1 MIKLLEF
8 NANPY
13 IGLLSAAT
21 DSFAVLSPTVEDEKA
36 KEVKRILGVPLVKT
50 SVGGSR
56 LVGALLAANSR
67 GAVVSYIVEEAE
79 LKELED
85 VTNVLVLEDRFNAA
99 GNNILVNDRGALVH
113 PRISRK
119 WLKKIED
126 TLNVPVKQGYI
137 ADIPTVGS
145 AAAVSNR
152 GGLAHPEADE
162 GELESL
168 EELFGVKFY
177 RGTANYGSGFIG
189 ASVVVNSKGAVAG
202 ANTTNV
208 EISRIEDAFSLL

>member
-8 NANPY
+8 DANPY
-13 IGLLSAAT
+13 VGLLGVAT
-21 DSFAVLSPTVEDEKA
+21 DNFAFVSPTVDDEKS
-36 KEVKRILGVPLVKT
+36 KEVKRILGVPVVKT
-50 SVGGSR
+50 AVGGSR

-67 GAVVSYIVEEAE
+67 GAVVSYIVEESE
-79 LKELED
+79 LKELRDRME
-85 VTNVLVLEDRFNAA
+85 VLVLKDRFNAA

-113 PRISRK
+113 PMISRK

-126 TLNVPVKQGYI
+126 TLDVPVKQGYI

-152 GGLAHPEADE
+152 GGLVHPEADE
-162 GELESL
+162 GELETL

-189 ASVVVNSKGAVAG
+189 ASVLVNSKGAVAG
-202 ANTTNV
+202 TNTTNV